1 MLFRSGEMRTAALL
15 AKGVSG
21 DARAFDAAYALRA
34 ATLNGAKAV
43 GLADRI
49 GSITPGKQ
57 ADLAAIRLD
66 ALETEPVFHVV
77 STLVYAAGRQ
87 QVSDA
92 WIAGVRKLENGRLAG
107 IDVDELKTKARGW
120 RGRMTAQ

>member
-1 MLFRSGEMRTAALL
+1 MRTAALL

-34 ATLNGAKAV
+34 ATLNGPKAV

-66 ALETEPVFHVV
+66 ALATEPGFHVV
-77 STLVYAAGRQ
+77 SPRGYGPGRQ
-87 QVSDA
+87 PVSDA
-92 WIAGVRKLENGRLAG
+92 WVAGVRTLDNGRP
-107 IDVDELKTKARGW
+107 ARV
-120 RGRMTAQ
+120 AV